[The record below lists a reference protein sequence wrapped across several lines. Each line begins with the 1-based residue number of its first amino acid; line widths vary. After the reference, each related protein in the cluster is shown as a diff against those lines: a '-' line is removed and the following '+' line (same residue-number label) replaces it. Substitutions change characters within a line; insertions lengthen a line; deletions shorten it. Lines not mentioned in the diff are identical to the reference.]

1 MRKYGYFSVAAGIL
15 LVGLPV
21 ALSSN
26 ASLNPIQNYTSQ
38 ARFGEKLILGGEC
51 WGRSDYPHI
60 STHVPRTVNVIAET
74 VCPGG
79 RVSVRTTLS
88 RHGWLF
94 FRQTA
99 SDSKTGNGSV
109 RVNVAMNCKWIS
121 GEPLVEY
128 VVESVHRDDTGASG
142 VTRLHRFLK
151 C

>member
-1 MRKYGYFSVAAGIL
+1 MKKYAYFSVATMFLSI
-15 LVGLPV
+15 GLPV

-26 ASLNPIQNYTSQ
+26 ASLNPIQNYSSQ
-38 ARFGEKLILGGEC
+38 VRIGEKLILGSEC

-79 RVSVRTTLS
+79 IVSVRTTLS

-94 FRQTA
+94 FREAA
-99 SDSKTGNGSV
+99 SGSKTGIGSV
-109 RVNVAMNCKWIS
+109 RINVALKCKWKS
-121 GEPLVEY
+121 GEPLIGY
-128 VVESVHRDDTGASG
+128 MVESVHRDESGASG

>member
-1 MRKYGYFSVAAGIL
+1 MKKYAYFSVATVFL
-15 LVGLPV
+15 LIGLPV

-26 ASLNPIQNYTSQ
+26 ASLNPIQNYSLQ
-38 ARFGEKLILGGEC
+38 VRIGEKLILGGEC

-74 VCPGG
+74 VSPGG
-79 RVSVRTTLS
+79 KVSVRTTLS

-94 FRQTA
+94 FRETA
-99 SDSKTGNGSV
+99 SGSKSGIGSV
-109 RVNVAMNCKWIS
+109 RVNVAMKCKWKS
-121 GEPLVEY
+121 GESPIGY
-128 VVESVHRDDTGASG
+128 VVESVHHDESGASG